1 MGEFD
6 LEDEVTETLE
16 ELAERYASEID
27 QAQRNLTER

>member
-1 MGEFD
+1 MGEFS

-27 QAQRNLTER
+27 QAERSLAER